1 MTSIGISSSTAR
13 LLHSGIH
20 HVNLAS
26 FVHGPNSAPLP
37 RSAAFSRRW
46 QITPRTNS
54 RPPPFSSP
62 GVAIPWPSN
71 FVQLFPATAANG
83 LGSAI
88 PPSSLTLSNVT
99 LNSLGFISA
108 LPSGTV
114 LQFRISDIN
123 TFDNGGQFTVS
134 GQIVTA
140 DVPEPSAGLLAIA
153 GIGFLFLIRRRCL
166 A

>member
-71 FVQLFPATAANG
+71 FVLPKILSIWNDDWG
-83 LGSAI
+83 LLDRLARTERVYAY
-88 PPSSLTLSNVT
+88 PEFAQP
-99 LNSLGFISA
+99 
-108 LPSGTV
+108 
-114 LQFRISDIN
+114 
-123 TFDNGGQFTVS
+123 
-134 GQIVTA
+134 A
-140 DVPEPSAGLLAIA
+140 DVVTDESLLLLLGERGGLAIA
-153 GIGFLFLIRRRCL
+153 VWLSGPQDVVNQL
-166 A
+166 